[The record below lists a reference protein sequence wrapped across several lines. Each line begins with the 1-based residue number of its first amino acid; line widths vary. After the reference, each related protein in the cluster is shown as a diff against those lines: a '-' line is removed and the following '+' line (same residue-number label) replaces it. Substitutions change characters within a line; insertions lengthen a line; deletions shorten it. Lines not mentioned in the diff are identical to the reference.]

1 MVHAWFMRFILLY
14 LSRWGSQVG
23 RGEGQTEDLLHVASL
38 LAGGGPQ
45 SKLVICYT
53 ICVVCT
59 STCYT
64 KFVFGTRIYSSDE
77 FRDSSRYEI
86 DIAIVD
92 ADADSVE
99 SVYHTYCVLPRVT
112 DRETRT
118 DGFEIT
124 SV

>member
-77 FRDSSRYEI
+77 FRDSSTIGAQR
-86 DIAIVD
+86 
-92 ADADSVE
+92 
-99 SVYHTYCVLPRVT
+99 
-112 DRETRT
+112 
-118 DGFEIT
+118 
-124 SV
+124 